1 MVVRDEG
8 LPCDEVLPCDEG
20 LPYDKGCPVDVVEL
34 VEEGSGW
41 VLAVLASAMELM
53 KEDLGPCSYCHWFI
67 AASGLR
73 SDG

>member
-1 MVVRDEG
+1 MYGSLGLLRVRWWVLGVVVRDEG

-41 VLAVLASAMELM
+41 VLAILASAVELM
-53 KEDLGPCSYCHWFI
+53 EEDFG
-67 AASGLR
+67 
-73 SDG
+73 